1 MQITETKT
9 VYFVVWT
16 THGIVIHSIIFDEE
30 LWKSMRSNFEMFYK
44 DFYLKSGFLQE
55 ENI

>member
-16 THGIVIHSIIFDEE
+16 THGIVIHSIIFDKE